1 MTFDIKCDQIR
12 ELVEN
17 GGQLIDVRS
26 THEFTRGALKNA
38 INMPVESVP
47 HYANSIDKDKPVM
60 LYCVSGTRANV
71 VKQFLES
78 LGFNKVYNL
87 GGISRLAHC

>member
-1 MTFDIKCDQIR
+1 MTFELKCDELR

-26 THEFTRGALKNA
+26 NREYSRGALKNA
-38 INMPVESVP
+38 VNIPIETFPYNTDTIN
-47 HYANSIDKDKPVM
+47 KDKPVM
-60 LYCVSGTRANV
+60 LYCVSGMRANS

-78 LGFNKVYNL
+78 LGFNYVYNL
-87 GGISRLAHC
+87 GGISQLAHC

>member
-1 MTFDIKCDQIR
+1 MTLDIRCDEIR

-26 THEFTRGALKNA
+26 NHEFSQGALKHAVNV
-38 INMPVESVP
+38 PVETIP
-47 HYANSIDKDKPVM
+47 HAAESIDKSKPVM
-60 LYCVSGTRANV
+60 LYCGSGMRASM

-78 LGFNKVYNL
+78 LGFNHVYNL
-87 GGISRLAHC
+87 GGISQLAHC